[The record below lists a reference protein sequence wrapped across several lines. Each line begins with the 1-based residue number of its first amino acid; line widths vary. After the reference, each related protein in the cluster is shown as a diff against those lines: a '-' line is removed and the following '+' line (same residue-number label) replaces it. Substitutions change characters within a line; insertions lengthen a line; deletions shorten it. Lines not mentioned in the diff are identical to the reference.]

1 MQFNSTQTLINMQL
15 NGKNVLIT
23 GGTRGIGKCM
33 VQSLI
38 KEGVTNIA
46 VIARDK
52 SNLKQLAEE
61 YPEVNVMK
69 IAGDVANIEILRD
82 AAARIE
88 DKWGHLDILIN
99 NAGIVAA
106 GPLEDIQ
113 DEDLYDQV
121 AVNLTAVM
129 LLTKYCIPLLKSSE
143 DAYILNISS
152 GLGLIGMPFYAVYG
166 STKAAIRQFSD
177 SMRRELA
184 PFKVSVTCAF
194 PTATDTEMMQ
204 KFKGRKMDAPEY
216 VAERSLEG
224 LFNKE
229 LQVIF
234 GGEER
239 LKENTLNFEAPQE
252 LDKKVAE
259 NYEERKTASLDH
271 KAV

>member
-1 MQFNSTQTLINMQL
+1 MQL
-15 NGKNVLIT
+15 QGKNVLIT

-33 VQSLI
+33 IQELI
-38 KEGVTNIA
+38 KGGVTNIA

-52 SNLKQLAEE
+52 QNLKQLSEE
-61 YPEVNVMK
+61 FENVQFIR
-69 IAGDVANIEILRD
+69 IAGDIANIGVLRE

-99 NAGIVAA
+99 NAGIVSA

-129 LLTKYCIPLLKSSE
+129 LLTKYCIPLLKFSE
-143 DAYILNISS
+143 EAYILNISS

-184 PFKVSVTCAF
+184 PFKISVTCSF
-194 PTATDTEMMQ
+194 PTATDTDMMQ
-204 KFKGRKMDAPEY
+204 KFKGRKMDSPEY
-216 VAERSLEG
+216 VAERSLQG

-229 LQVIF
+229 IQVIF
-234 GGEER
+234 GGDER
-239 LKENTLNFEAPQE
+239 LKENTLNFEAPNE
-252 LDKKVAE
+252 FDKMVAE
-259 NYEERKTASLDH
+259 NYEERKNASLDH

>member
-1 MQFNSTQTLINMQL
+1 MQL
-15 NGKNVLIT
+15 KGKNVLIT

-33 VQSLI
+33 VQYLI
-38 KEGVTNIA
+38 EKGVTNIA

-52 SNLKQLAEE
+52 KNLKLLSEE
-61 YPEVNVMK
+61 FADVNF
-69 IAGDVANIEILRD
+69 IRITGDVANIQVLRD

-121 AVNLTAVM
+121 AINYTAVM
-129 LLTKYCIPLLKSSE
+129 LLTKYCIPLLKFSE

-166 STKAAIRQFSD
+166 STKAAVRQFSD

-184 PFKVSVTCAF
+184 PFNISVTCAF

-204 KFKGRKMDAPEY
+204 KFTGRKMDAPDY
-216 VAERSLEG
+216 VAQRSLEG
-224 LFNKE
+224 LFKKE
-229 LQVIF
+229 IQVIF

-239 LKENTLNFEAPQE
+239 LKENTLNFEAPEE
-252 LDKKVAE
+252 LDKQVAQ

>member
-1 MQFNSTQTLINMQL
+1 MQL
-15 NGKNVLIT
+15 KGKNALIT

-33 VQSLI
+33 VDELI
-38 KEGVTNIA
+38 KGGVTNIA

-52 SNLKQLAEE
+52 QNLKQLSDEFE
-61 YPEVNVMK
+61 DVKFIK
-69 IAGDVANIEILRD
+69 IAGDIANIEVLRD

-99 NAGIVAA
+99 NAGIVSA

-113 DEDLYDQV
+113 DEDVYDQV
-121 AVNLTAVM
+121 AINLTAVM
-129 LLTKYCIPLLKSSE
+129 LLTKYCIPLLKFSE

-152 GLGLIGMPFYAVYG
+152 GLGLIGMPFYSVYG

-184 PFKVSVTCAF
+184 PFNISVTCAF
-194 PTATDTEMMQ
+194 PTATDTDMMQ
-204 KFKGRKMDAPEY
+204 KFKGKKMDLPEF
-216 VAERSLEG
+216 VADRSIQGML
-224 LFNKE
+224 NKE
-229 LQVIF
+229 IQVIF

-239 LKENTLNFEAPQE
+239 LKENRLNFEAPAE
-252 LDKKVAE
+252 FDMLVAE
-259 NYEERKTASLDH
+259 NYEQRKTASLDH